1 MLELPARFHYSVGMN
16 IAASTEKQTILNS
29 LLSEAAFGKIQSA
42 INLNEEGV
50 LAECA
55 AGAFAP
61 DARFS
66 FKPFRFDGTE
76 AEKESGQVLFTGK
89 GFGGRT
95 LLAIIQGSD
104 KAQKARAAFVYSACA
119 AQAIK
124 EGIALPANGAGGV
137 LYKEA
142 KNGASLLFLPQN
154 VFEFAAH
161 NAAQDDY
168 TKLQAVWQ
176 DKNLSGARAV
186 AYIRAALLYQTLAG
200 ELPFPAMDLEERQAD
215 ILDARYL
222 PLKNKVNGA
231 SERLSEQLSYA
242 LEYGSAA
249 FEAKMQESGLSAKNG
264 AGDSSAKI
272 EWADK
277 DFALEDLAAELGLSP
292 DGSVAAVERKS
303 AVSQKEFEDA
313 AKKLL
318 QKKSV
323 RAKASRSL
331 RRNRALFITGVFLI
345 AGSLF
350 FGRSVRNDKLNRPTT
365 ISLSA
370 RQTAEVFFSGL
381 HSMNTILMQAAGK
394 GKDAQRMIES
404 SANLHVASKMRDAFS
419 QTVGTVTP
427 EIYVY
432 RPDLADK
439 WIYGITNFKLGENSD
454 TLAQADNRK
463 SAPTPKQKPVALKI
477 NDGERQTLAVSY
489 WRVHNE
495 GPESDISVEKTA
507 GSVAL
512 TFAKNRWLVTG
523 LDLDAKESVCSVKE
537 FLADREAALK
547 EADGDA
553 ILAARSLRQ
562 KYEWIPDE
570 REMAAARIECE
581 TRMKQE

>member
-1 MLELPARFHYSVGMN
+1 MN

-42 INLNEEGV
+42 INLNEEGA

-55 AGAFAP
+55 AVAFAP
-61 DARFS
+61 DARFL

-89 GFGGRT
+89 GFGGRP

-104 KAQKARAAFVYSACA
+104 KAKKARAVFAYSACA

-137 LYKEA
+137 LYKET

-200 ELPFPAMDLEERQAD
+200 ELPFPALDLEERQAD

-272 EWADK
+272 EWLDK

-404 SANLHVASKMRDAFS
+404 AANLHVASKMRDAFS

-495 GPESDISVEKTA
+495 GPESDISLEKSA
-507 GSVAL
+507 GSVTL
-512 TFAKNRWLVTG
+512 TFAKKRWLVTG
-523 LDLDAKESVCSVKE
+523 LDLDVTESVCPAKE

>member
-1 MLELPARFHYSVGMN
+1 MN

-42 INLNEEGV
+42 INLNEEGA

-61 DARFS
+61 DARFL
-66 FKPFRFDGTE
+66 FKSFRFDGTE

-95 LLAIIQGSD
+95 LLAIIQGGD
-104 KAQKARAAFVYSACA
+104 KAQKARAAFAYSACA

-137 LYKEA
+137 LYKET
-142 KNGASLLFLPQN
+142 KNGASLLFLPQGI
-154 VFEFAAH
+154 FEFAAH

-176 DKNLSGARAV
+176 DKNLSGARVV
-186 AYIRAALLYQTLAG
+186 AYMRAALAYQTLAG
-200 ELPFPAMDLEERQAD
+200 ELPFPALDLEERQAD

-272 EWADK
+272 EWLDK

-404 SANLHVASKMRDAFS
+404 AANLHVASKMRDAFS

-477 NDGERQTLAVSY
+477 NDGEMQTLAVSY

-495 GPESDISVEKTA
+495 GPESDISLEKSA
-507 GSVAL
+507 GSVTL
-512 TFAKNRWLVTG
+512 TFAKKRWLVTG
-523 LDLDAKESVCSVKE
+523 LDLDVTESVCSAKE

-570 REMAAARIECE
+570 REMTAARIECE